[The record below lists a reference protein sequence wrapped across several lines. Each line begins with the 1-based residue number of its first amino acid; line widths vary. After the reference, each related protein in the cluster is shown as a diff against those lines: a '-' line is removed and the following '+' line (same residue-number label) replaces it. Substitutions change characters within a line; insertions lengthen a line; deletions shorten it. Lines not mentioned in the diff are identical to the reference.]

1 MNVEENRLD
10 DHLSFSPRV
19 PLLCSDFFLIFHTR
33 YSKKKDIRT
42 RRAVENFERMPILF
56 RTRRRP
62 PFSLPMEIESAL
74 VPRIFAL
81 YVSAPVETSF
91 QHEAGNEAA
100 WTLMR
105 SYGRHGMVDV
115 ITGMDRMEIHEGT
128 IISYGHGFHG
138 STSGI
143 PWFSRLQIN
152 KLT

>member
-10 DHLSFSPRV
+10 DHLSFTSSH
-19 PLLCSDFFLIFHTR
+19 CSNFFFNPPHALFEK
-33 YSKKKDIRT
+33 KKKDIRT

-56 RTRRRP
+56 RARRRP